1 MRDMKAAELK
11 SIAKNMGIKN
21 WWLLNK
27 ADLISAIEH
36 KDIDKEPTAQNN
48 KEELEMDNTS
58 VFEKEELARKK
69 EEEKA
74 AKLAEKE
81 AKKAE
86 KAAEKAAKAAE
97 REAKKAA
104 KAEKVVKTQIVI
116 ASFGE
121 EKKVFLTHLPIKQV
135 YATISAA
142 GGKGAFVT
150 PYAKVTAH
158 KELQEGDIPVF
169 NDTYAKKADEIIAI
183 AGDAELELLEDN
195 YTVAEVVKTSKE
207 AETETSTEE

>member
-1 MRDMKAAELK
+1 MKAVELK
-11 SIAKNMGIKN
+11 AIAKDMGIKN

-27 ADLISAIEH
+27 ADLITAIEH
-36 KDIDKEPTAQNN
+36 KDINKEPTAQNN

-86 KAAEKAAKAAE
+86 KAAEKARKAAE

-104 KAEKVVKTQIVI
+104 KAEKSIKTQIVI
-116 ASFGE
+116 AAFGE

-135 YATISAA
+135 YATVSAA

-150 PYAKVTAH
+150 PFAKIEAH
-158 KELQEGDIPVF
+158 KALNEGDTPVF
-169 NDTYAKKADEIIAI
+169 NDTYAKKADEIIAVM
-183 AGDAELELLEDN
+183 GETTPELLEDN
-195 YTVAEVVKTSKE
+195 YTVAEVVKTVKSEDTIEENTE
-207 AETETSTEE
+207 A

>member
-1 MRDMKAAELK
+1 MRDMKAVELK
-11 SIAKNMGIKN
+11 TIAKNMEIKN

-36 KDIDKEPTAQNN
+36 KDIDKELTAQNN

-81 AKKAE
+81 AKK
-86 KAAEKAAKAAE
+86 AE

-158 KELQEGDIPVF
+158 KELQEGDTPVF

-183 AGDAELELLEDN
+183 AGDTELELLEDN

-207 AETETSTEE
+207 DTETSTEE